1 MDTELASQ
9 EPSFRLPPPLD
20 VTRMGDFEVVH
31 VGATPIAQY
40 RVSDVTAR
48 RHVMVQLAEA
58 AHVPGQEIAHRFGVT
73 PVYVSQLRGRYR
85 SAGSSVLTA
94 RRTGPKGPSKVTAAI
109 EARVRTLRG
118 DGLSYHAIADAL
130 TDQLLI
136 SYQTVRRMLLQ
147 APEVQLP
154 LAAEDPAVEE
164 PPISPADEP
173 VAALAPVATDVP
185 EGDTRYAGAMLL
197 HVALTQLGFWS
208 VFQSLGA
215 SVGRTALRVN
225 QVVGIVALGFA
236 LRLRSIEGFKTA
248 MRRDFGRVLGLRVAP
263 GVQTLRTRLRALAES
278 VDPAS
283 LMRMLAAAWM
293 HLEPVW
299 EGAYYVDGHFCP
311 YSGGRPLPK
320 AWNAKR
326 RLVEPGQTDL
336 YVHDATGRVLFFV
349 NRPFNDQL
357 AKAVPQL
364 LAEIRALV
372 PPDQPVLLVFDR
384 GGYSGQLFQ
393 DLTDQQV
400 GFITYLKGRAA
411 RRRFPADRFVRRWWH
426 VEDPAVI
433 QRARRVVYRIFEKG
447 TRVRDAGVIRTLVV
461 EDEDAQIPV
470 LTNCVE
476 MSAAKVVH
484 LLKMRWRQENSFKYL
499 SAHYGVEQLI
509 QYDATAHPDERLV
522 ANPRRK
528 QVRQQIATLQ
538 ADVVFKEAELGRTLV
553 DGRGAPQA
561 SRRLRRELATLEAR
575 LSRLEHRLAQTPAQ
589 IPASALTG
597 SPTRATMNTDRR
609 NLVNAIKIATYNAER
624 LLARQFFRHYQN
636 PRDWLTVFR
645 AVLQLPGTVTCAGDA
660 LRVVLKAPD
669 QPRVRRAL
677 ATMLDEINQ
686 KGPRLFGT
694 GPNVTFALAT

>member
-1 MDTELASQ
+1 METALASH
-9 EPSFRLPPPLD
+9 EPSFRLPPPLE
-20 VTRMGDFEVVH
+20 VTRLGDFEVVH

-58 AHVPGQEIAHRFGVT
+58 GQLPGQEIARRFGVT

-85 SAGSSVLTA
+85 SAGSAVLTA
-94 RRTGPKGPSKVTAAI
+94 RRPGPKGPSKVTPAV
-109 EARVRTLRG
+109 EARVRALRA
-118 DGLSYHAIADAL
+118 DGLSYHVIADTLASTVAL
-130 TDQLLI
+130 
-136 SYQTVRRMLLQ
+136 SYQTVRRILLQ
-147 APEVQLP
+147 AAETQLP
-154 LAAEDPAVEE
+154 LPDGEQGPTDRPDDAAIEPALTG
-164 PPISPADEP
+164 A
-173 VAALAPVATDVP
+173 DVP

-197 HVALTQLGFWS
+197 HVALTQLGLWS
-208 VFQSLGA
+208 VFQTLGA
-215 SVGRTALRVN
+215 SVGRTALRVH
-225 QVVGIVALGFA
+225 QVVGLIALGFA

-283 LMRMLAAAWM
+283 LMRMLAAAWI

-349 NRPFNDQL
+349 NRPFNDHL

-364 LAEIRALV
+364 LAEIRALI
-372 PPDQPVLLVFDR
+372 PRDQPVLLVFDR
-384 GGYSGQLFQ
+384 GGYSGQLFH
-393 DLTDQQV
+393 DLTEQQV

-411 RRRFPADRFVRRWWH
+411 RRRFPADRFVRRWWQ
-426 VEDPAVI
+426 VEDPSAI

-447 TRVRDAGVIRTLVV
+447 TRLRDAGVIRTLVV
-461 EDEDAQIPV
+461 KDEDAQIPV

-476 MSAAKVVH
+476 MRAAKVVH

-538 ADVVFKEAELGRTLV
+538 ADVVFKEAELGRTWV
-553 DGRGAPQA
+553 DGRGVPQA

-589 IPASALTG
+589 VPASTLTG

-645 AVLQLPGTVTCAGDA
+645 AVLQLPGTVTRAGDA
-660 LRVVLKAPD
+660 LRVVLKTPD

-677 ATMLDEINQ
+677 AAMLDEINQ

-694 GPNVTFALAT
+694 GPNVTFALAP